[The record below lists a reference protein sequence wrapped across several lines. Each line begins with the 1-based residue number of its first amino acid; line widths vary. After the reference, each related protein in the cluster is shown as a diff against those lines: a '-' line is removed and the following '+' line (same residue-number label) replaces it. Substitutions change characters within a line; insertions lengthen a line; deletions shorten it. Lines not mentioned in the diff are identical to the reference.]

1 MAKLKE
7 IAEINPTEALKKNS
21 LAKYVAMENLQ
32 PFTRKIS
39 KYEEKRYQ
47 GGMKFR
53 NGDTLM
59 ARITPCLENGKTAY
73 VDILENEEVGFG
85 STEYIV
91 IREKEGIS
99 DSKYLYYLAI
109 SPRFREVAI
118 KAMSGT
124 SGRQRVEL
132 DVLKNIE
139 INLPPLSEQ
148 HRIANILSSF
158 DNKIELL
165 RKENNT
171 LEDIAQSIFKEWFVK
186 YNFPNKDGKPYRD
199 NNGKMIDSE
208 LGLIPEGWRVGKLG
222 EVITLQTGFVHN
234 TSITG
239 PAKSLIAKM
248 GVVDGISR
256 FNRNSVIP
264 YSKSIDSKYKLEEN
278 DLIVCT
284 RDVTRDNLVIGNV
297 SQTPPDLAVRGLYA
311 GSNTWIIKS
320 NLNKNYL
327 FLYLRERKFREHII
341 KSSKGSTI
349 VMITQDAFL
358 KCPYI
363 FPQEEI
369 INLFNET
376 NEDLFKK
383 AKVNDQEIQNLEN
396 IKSHLLNKL
405 LT

>member
-39 KYEEKRYQ
+39 KYEEKKYQ

-53 NGDTLM
+53 NDDTLM

-73 VDILENEEVGFG
+73 VDILEDEEVGFG

-139 INLPPLSEQ
+139 ISLPPLSSQ

-222 EVITLQTGFVHN
+222 EIADLIMGQSPNGDSYNTTGTGTPLINGAQELTENGIMEIKFTTSPTKLSKSEDILFCIRATIGNIHFADKEYCLGRGVAALRPLEGLKSYVYELLQTNLPKIEEKAEGSIFKQITKVMLYEHKISYDHN
-234 TSITG
+234 T
-239 PAKSLIAKM
+239 AFL
-248 GVVDGISR
+248 
-256 FNRNSVIP
+256 
-264 YSKSIDSKYKLEEN
+264 YSKSQEP
-278 DLIVCT
+278 
-284 RDVTRDNLVIGNV
+284 VI
-297 SQTPPDLAVRGLYA
+297 
-311 GSNTWIIKS
+311 
-320 NLNKNYL
+320 NK
-327 FLYLRERKFREHII
+327 F
-341 KSSKGSTI
+341 
-349 VMITQDAFL
+349 
-358 KCPYI
+358 
-363 FPQEEI
+363 
-369 INLFNET
+369 
-376 NEDLFKK
+376 
-383 AKVNDQEIQNLEN
+383 
-396 IKSHLLNKL
+396 LLNKKKINNL
-405 LT
+405 SKVKNILVNYLIE